1 MRLASETYSGIPL
14 QLFCLFGAC
23 SSLFFLGFLNT
34 LLYRILSSVISLLP
48 IIIRTT
54 EEALLSMCDS
64 MSQARIMD
72 LGQVSYG
79 LFRIVLPVAMPGIL
93 AGV

>member
-1 MRLASETYSGIPL
+1 M
-14 QLFCLFGAC
+14 
-23 SSLFFLGFLNT
+23 
-34 LLYRILSSVISLLP
+34 P